1 MPSSSSSS
9 SSSSAAAAAAAAT
22 AAAAAAAAAKPP
34 PAPRIVVDI
43 DRPQIGSGPGPAYY
57 PRGVGGIGP
66 QISSTV
72 ATEARVII
80 GTSKRWVREAGAD
93 GPGPGSYELKA
104 PRGPSYSIRNREKFG
119 TEGGSSTALQAP
131 GPGSHKRLETSMTR
145 KQNAP
150 AYSLKPRRV
159 ARQGVDDTPAPG
171 HSQKVTS
178 ASEKQVLSTKQSL
191 VGIKFGNAGRDAGA
205 EPTDS
210 TGNIGPGEYVPDY
223 TRSSDFHNPPRYS
236 MPGRWRPTRKNA
248 VEPELLPL
256 PGGTGKQVLSSIRTM
271 PSFSLSGRTKF
282 GSMWVAMQCTRTCQC
297 SMSLPAHYPTRS
309 PPLPPFAFLRPLSTL
324 CRY

>member
-1 MPSSSSSS
+1 MPVG
-9 SSSSAAAAAAAAT
+9 A
-22 AAAAAAAAAKPP
+22 
-34 PAPRIVVDI
+34 
-43 DRPQIGSGPGPAYY
+43 GPGPAYY

-66 QISSTV
+66 QVSSTV

-80 GTSKRWVREAGAD
+80 GTAKRWVKDAGAD

-104 PRGPSYSIRNREKFG
+104 PRGPSYTIRNREKFG

-131 GPGSHKRLETSMTR
+131 GPGTHKRLETSMTR

-150 AYSLKPRRV
+150 AYSLKPRR
-159 ARQGVDDTPAPG
+159 AGRRTVDDTPAPG
-171 HSQKVTS
+171 HSQHITK
-178 ASEKQVLSTKQSL
+178 ASEKQILSTKVSL

-210 TGNIGPGEYVPDY
+210 TGAIGPGEYAPDF
-223 TRSSDFHNPPRYS
+223 TRSSSFHNPPRYS
-236 MPGRWRPTRKNA
+236 MPGRWRPVRKNT

-282 GSMWVAMQCTRTCQC
+282 GSM
-297 SMSLPAHYPTRS
+297 Y
-309 PPLPPFAFLRPLSTL
+309 
-324 CRY
+324 